1 LTAPHRHRAHR
12 ALRRRRRHP
21 RVTRTCVYVCVY
33 IRARARTHARTAR
46 ARSSPSSSSSSWN
59 TNRQPHARHA
69 RPTTWIHAQWQPT
82 ARSHATPKQIARRAS
97 SDDSA
102 HTERRSIAL
111 KNRTHAAS
119 SCPGHHHRSHRG
131 HHVVRT
137 CGTVIL
143 FTGERRT
150 RSGACARE
158 CAHRTRRRTHAT
170 HGGCPPPRVD
180 DVGARD

>member
-1 LTAPHRHRAHR
+1 MYVYIYVYAHARTHAPRA
-12 ALRRRRRHP
+12 RRRRR
-21 RVTRTCVYVCVY
+21 RRRRRRGIRTGNP
-33 IRARARTHARTAR
+33 THATHAPRRGSTPNGNPPRGRTR
-46 ARSSPSSSSSSWN
+46 R
-59 TNRQPHARHA
+59 
-69 RPTTWIHAQWQPT
+69 
-82 ARSHATPKQIARRAS
+82 QIARHAS

>member
-1 LTAPHRHRAHR
+1 M
-12 ALRRRRRHP
+12 
-21 RVTRTCVYVCVY
+21 CIY
-33 IRARARTHARTAR
+33 ICTRTHARTHRAR
-46 ARSSPSSSSSSWN
+46 AVVAVVVVVVVVWN

-111 KNRTHAAS
+111 KNRTHA
-119 SCPGHHHRSHRG
+119 GHHRSSSVTSG
-131 HHVVRT
+131 APPDVVRT
-137 CGTVIL
+137 CGTVIFL

>member
-1 LTAPHRHRAHR
+1 MYVYIYVYAHARTHAPRAR
-12 ALRRRRRHP
+12 GRRRRR
-21 RVTRTCVYVCVY
+21 RRRRGIRTGNP
-33 IRARARTHARTAR
+33 THATHAPRRGSTPNGHPPRGRTR
-46 ARSSPSSSSSSWN
+46 R
-59 TNRQPHARHA
+59 
-69 RPTTWIHAQWQPT
+69 
-82 ARSHATPKQIARRAS
+82 QIARHAS

-102 HTERRSIAL
+102 HCRASLDRVEKSYARV
-111 KNRTHAAS
+111 AAS
-119 SCPGHHHRSHRG
+119 STHVRWSSSVTSGAPPD
-131 HHVVRT
+131 VVRT
-137 CGTVIL
+137 CGTVIFYF

>member
-1 LTAPHRHRAHR
+1 MYVYIYVYAHARTHAPRAR
-12 ALRRRRRHP
+12 GRRRRR
-21 RVTRTCVYVCVY
+21 RRRRGIRTGNP
-33 IRARARTHARTAR
+33 THATHAPRRGSTPNGNPPRGRTR
-46 ARSSPSSSSSSWN
+46 R
-59 TNRQPHARHA
+59 
-69 RPTTWIHAQWQPT
+69 
-82 ARSHATPKQIARRAS
+82 QIARHAS

-111 KNRTHAAS
+111 KNRTHA
-119 SCPGHHHRSHRG
+119 GHHRSSSG
-131 HHVVRT
+131 TSGAPPDVVRT
-137 CGTVIL
+137 CGTVIFF